1 MFAHYFSL
9 GLRTLRRN
17 PMLTALMVLTLAMGV
32 AASVSTLTILHV
44 MSGDPIPHKSGRLFV
59 PLVDVGPAKSFVP
72 GSEPD
77 DNQSTY
83 KDAMNFLASG
93 QGQRRAAMLNVGVSI
108 QPERADLGL
117 VRAQGLAPTLD
128 FFAMF
133 ETPFQHGG
141 PWSPEADAG
150 GVDVVVLSRAL
161 SEKLYGQENP
171 VGKRVRM
178 FDSDFQVVGVTQP
191 WRPLPHYYR
200 MVNGNGGAF
209 GEEDGFFIPFR
220 TAIRHELRNN
230 GNTSCSAQFPPGY
243 QGFLDSECTWLQFW
257 FETGSSL
264 ERGRLLDYLNGYVA
278 EQRKLGRMQR
288 PGKAQLFNVME
299 WMDYLHA
306 VGNDSKLS
314 AWLAFGFLAL
324 CLVNTVG
331 LLLAKFSTRAAEV
344 GIRRA
349 LGASRGDI
357 FRQFLVETSV
367 VGVVGGV
374 LGLVLS
380 FGGLWLIGLQSKELA
395 AVAHMDWVMLGVT
408 FVLSVSAALLAG
420 LFPTWRACQVT
431 PAIQLKSQ

>member
-1 MFAHYFSL
+1 MLMHYFSL

-17 PMLTALMVLTLAMGV
+17 PVLTLLMVLTLAVGV

-44 MSGDPIPHKSGRLFV
+44 MNGNPIPHKSARLFV
-59 PLVDVGPAKSFVP
+59 PLLDVGQAKGFVA

-83 KDAMNFLASG
+83 KDAVAFLASG
-93 QGQRRAAMLNVGVSI
+93 MGQRRTAMYNVGAAV
-108 QPERADLGL
+108 QPERADLA
-117 VRAQGLAPTLD
+117 VFRTQGLAPTLD

-133 ETPFQHGG
+133 EVPFLHGG
-141 PWSPEADAG
+141 PWSAQADDS
-150 GVDVVVLSRAL
+150 GVDVVVLSQAL
-161 SEKLYGQENP
+161 SEKLFGQDNP

-178 FDSDFQVVGVTQP
+178 LDSDFQVVGVIKP
-191 WRPLPHYYR
+191 WRPLPRYYR

-220 TAIRHELRNN
+220 SAIRHEQRNN
-230 GNTSCSAQFPPGY
+230 GNTSCSSNQQPGY
-243 QGFLDSECTWLQFW
+243 QGFIDSECTWIQFW
-257 FETGSSL
+257 FETASSTD
-264 ERGRLLDYLNGYVA
+264 RGKLLDYLNGYVA

-288 PGKAQLFNVME
+288 PAPARLFDVME
-299 WMDYLHA
+299 WLDYLHA
-306 VGNDSKLS
+306 VANDSKLS
-314 AWLAFGFLAL
+314 AWLAFGFLLL

-331 LLLAKFSTRAAEV
+331 LLLAKFSTRASEV

-349 LGASRGDI
+349 LGASRADI

-367 VGVVGGV
+367 IGLVGGV
-374 LGLVLS
+374 LGLLLS

-395 AVAHMDWVMLGVT
+395 TVAHMDWVMLGAT
-408 FVLSVSAALLAG
+408 FVLSVAAALLAG